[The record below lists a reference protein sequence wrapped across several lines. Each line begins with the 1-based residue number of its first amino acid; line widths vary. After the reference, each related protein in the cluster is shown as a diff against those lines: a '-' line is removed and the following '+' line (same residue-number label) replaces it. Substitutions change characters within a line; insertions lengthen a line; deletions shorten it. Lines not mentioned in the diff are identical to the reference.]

1 MDRRRADSPSAPVVL
16 IVDDDPSIRLVA
28 SGALENSGF
37 TVEEA
42 EDGLDAI
49 EKVEHLAPDIVL
61 LDVVMPGLDGF
72 SVCEELR
79 KRTGSTHTPVLMMTG
94 LEDVDSINQAYE
106 KGATD
111 FITKPINYN
120 ILVYRVRYMLRAQQN
135 VNALRNSEARLADAQ
150 RIARLGYW
158 DWDPANDQFT
168 ASEQIHQMFDL
179 DKTALPT
186 YESFMSL
193 VHAEDCEEV
202 ERNIEKTS
210 HGNRSISMEH
220 RICLPGG
227 GERVVHQELVS
238 DSDEVDGR
246 PVLRGI
252 IQDVT
257 ERKKVEEQVYQIAHF
272 DELTGLPNRRFLQ
285 RHLRFVVEQAKRYN
299 RIIALLS
306 IDIDRF
312 NRIIALLSID
322 IDRFNRINESLGHG
336 AGDLLIKKVAQRILR
351 SLRASD
357 CVGRPSIAAPN
368 QMDQDTLAR
377 IDGDQFLV
385 LLPEIARPEDAAIVA
400 DRINSNMS
408 ESFLVSDSEVHLT
421 VSTGITLFPENGED
435 EDTLLKHAD
444 AAMRQAKDE
453 GRNNYQFFSGS
464 TNEKARARLEMED
477 GLRRALERNEFEL
490 HYQPKID
497 LAAHAPTGM
506 EALVR
511 WQHPERELV
520 SPASFIPV
528 AEESGLIVPIGE
540 WVLRTACR
548 QARTWELEGLAPL
561 RVSVNLSAAQLR
573 EQRLVALVSEV
584 LDETKLKPDHLILEL
599 TESLIMSDTEAN
611 LKVMDALKSLG
622 VRLSIDDFGTGYSS
636 LSYLRR
642 FPADELKIDRS
653 MINGIENDT
662 DAGALV
668 DGIINLAHSLRLKVV
683 AEGAEE
689 ASQIDRLCDFGCD
702 EVQGFWY
709 SKPLACD
716 AFGEWVRGWGQNQKF
731 KRAG

>member
-1 MDRRRADSPSAPVVL
+1 
-16 IVDDDPSIRLVA
+16 
-28 SGALENSGF
+28 
-37 TVEEA
+37 
-42 EDGLDAI
+42 
-49 EKVEHLAPDIVL
+49 
-61 LDVVMPGLDGF
+61 MPELDGF

-79 KRTGSTHTPVLMMTG
+79 KRPGSAHTPILMMTG
-94 LEDVDSINQAYE
+94 LEDVESINHAYE
-106 KGATD
+106 TGATD

-120 ILVYRVRYMLRAQQN
+120 ILVHRVRYLLRAQQN
-135 VNALRNSEARLADAQ
+135 VSALRNSEARLADAQ

-158 DWDPANDQFT
+158 DWDTETERFT
-168 ASEQIHQMFDL
+168 ASEQVHEMFGL
-179 DKTALPT
+179 DQTALPT
-186 YESFMSL
+186 YEGFMSL
-193 VHAEDCEEV
+193 VHPEDGERV
-202 ERNIEKTS
+202 EQNIDETR
-210 HGNRSISMEH
+210 HGNRSMSMEH
-220 RICLPGG
+220 RLCLPD
-227 GERVVHQELVS
+227 GEERIVHQELVA
-238 DSDEVDGR
+238 DRDETNGR
-246 PVLRGI
+246 LQLRGI

-257 ERKKVEEQVYQIAHF
+257 ERKKVEEQVFQIAHF
-272 DELTGLPNRRFLQ
+272 DELTGLPNRRFLK
-285 RHLRFVVEQAKRYN
+285 RHLRFVVEQAKRY
-299 RIIALLS
+299 
-306 IDIDRF
+306 

-336 AGDLLIKKVAQRILR
+336 AGDLLIKKVAERILG

-357 CVGRPSIAAPN
+357 CVTRPSPTDPSE
-368 QMDQDTLAR
+368 MDHETLAR

-385 LLPEIARPEDAAIVA
+385 LLPEVARPEDAAIVA

-477 GLRRALERNEFEL
+477 GLRRALERDELEL
-490 HYQPKID
+490 HYQPKIN
-497 LAAHAPTGM
+497 LKAQAPAGM

-511 WQHPERELV
+511 WQHPERGMV
-520 SPASFIPV
+520 SPASFIPL

-548 QARTWELEGLAPL
+548 QARAWELEGLASL
-561 RVSVNLSAAQLR
+561 RISVNLSVAQLQ
-573 EQRLVALVSEV
+573 EKELLALVSEV
-584 LDETKLKPDHLILEL
+584 LAETRLNPDRLVLEL
-599 TESLIMSDTEAN
+599 TESLIMSDTEVN
-611 LKVMDALKSLG
+611 IKVMDELKSLG
-622 VRLSIDDFGTGYSS
+622 VCLSIDDFGTGYSS
-636 LSYLRR
+636 LCYLRR

-653 MINGIENDT
+653 MINGIESDT
-662 DAGALV
+662 DAGAIV

-683 AEGAEE
+683 AEGAEQE
-689 ASQIDRLCDFGCD
+689 SQIDRLCDFGCD

-709 SKPLACD
+709 SKPLPRD
-716 AFGEWVRGWGQNQKF
+716 AFGEWVRDWEHNQRL